1 MRFHL
6 PTPLHGW
13 RAFVGEIAVI
23 VIGVLIALGAQ
34 SLAERWRWSGEVKI
48 ANDGFREELGTGAGM
63 AYERL
68 IIQPCLQGRIR
79 ELSSIL
85 AQSNGAWKASPMA
98 VKSEHYFNVMPV
110 AYRGPTRLL
119 PTDSWKNAIANGTLN
134 HLPSDRVRELSSLYG
149 QISQFSDLHSEEAK
163 AAASLTPLAFDRLL
177 DPGSQTNMLAS
188 LAEADR
194 INGLMAIQAHQII
207 ETVRALGLRFPKAE
221 IEERRREVVANQ
233 RAIRGACVANLPL
246 NLR

>member
-1 MRFHL
+1 
-6 PTPLHGW
+6 
-13 RAFVGEIAVI
+13 
-23 VIGVLIALGAQ
+23 
-34 SLAERWRWSGEVKI
+34 
-48 ANDGFREELGTGAGM
+48 
-63 AYERL
+63 
-68 IIQPCLQGRIR
+68 
-79 ELSSIL
+79 
-85 AQSNGAWKASPMA
+85 
-98 VKSEHYFNVMPV
+98 
-110 AYRGPTRLL
+110 
-119 PTDSWKNAIANGTLN
+119 
-134 HLPSDRVRELSSLYG
+134 LYG